1 MPIMIPDALPA
12 ARTLESENI
21 FVMTENRAQHQD
33 IRPLKIAILNLM
45 PNKVETETQLLR
57 LLGNTPLQIDIELLQ
72 TASHDSKNTSKEHL
86 FKFYRKFADVRDERF
101 DGLIIT
107 GAPVETLDFHEV
119 DYWDELCGIMEWSK
133 THVYSTFHICWA
145 AQAGLYYHYG
155 VEKYRLGKKLTG
167 IFRHRCLLPD
177 HPLMRGF
184 DDIYMAPHSRYTS
197 VSEVQVKANP
207 ELDILGASNEAG
219 LHIVADRDCRRFFV
233 MGHSEYDRATLK
245 AEFERDCERGLD
257 NYPLHYF
264 PYENP
269 DNTPY
274 MNWRAHANLLFSN
287 WVNHIVYQHTPF
299 DLASL

>member
-86 FKFYRKFADVRDERF
+86 LKFYRKFADIRDERF

-119 DYWDELCGIMEWSK
+119 DYWD
-133 THVYSTFHICWA
+133 
-145 AQAGLYYHYG
+145 
-155 VEKYRLGKKLTG
+155 
-167 IFRHRCLLPD
+167 
-177 HPLMRGF
+177 
-184 DDIYMAPHSRYTS
+184 
-197 VSEVQVKANP
+197 
-207 ELDILGASNEAG
+207 
-219 LHIVADRDCRRFFV
+219 
-233 MGHSEYDRATLK
+233 
-245 AEFERDCERGLD
+245 
-257 NYPLHYF
+257 
-264 PYENP
+264 
-269 DNTPY
+269 
-274 MNWRAHANLLFSN
+274 
-287 WVNHIVYQHTPF
+287 
-299 DLASL
+299 